1 MFYMKPDK
9 NRLLIDAELF
19 NNQQST
25 ENNLLCIG
33 TLHQWCSFCVS
44 ISETSTFTFKALLP
58 VIDKQMKHY
67 CVTILQYQHLT
78 SRTQAQVKYQLQY
91 QQYYYYVTKYD
102 VQRLFWMVLLSDK
115 IKDVLVELIDSYE
128 QEQ

>member
-1 MFYMKPDK
+1 M
-9 NRLLIDAELF
+9 
-19 NNQQST
+19 
-25 ENNLLCIG
+25 
-33 TLHQWCSFCVS
+33 S

-102 VQRLFWMVLLSDK
+102 VQRLFCMVLLSDK
-115 IKDVLVELIDSYE
+115 IKDVRVELIDSYE